1 MNNSQQ
7 KRLLASV
14 LERGDLERWNVL
26 VAELRERNL
35 LLNVAFKLNDWA
47 GSVAMSEVP
56 VFQVGRL
63 AAPATG
69 VHNMGIDQPR
79 FSAAF
84 DSLLRGSHFNIDLL
98 GRSPTNQSRSNTL
111 HADVFDRGCQCY
123 FQKTQTSSPPK
134 QTLISCGHS
143 AVEGWSG
150 SVRIGFTDVLLD
162 LGRADYSRYVCLTTP
177 HPADTIRWLKCYES
191 R

>member
-1 MNNSQQ
+1 MGMNNSQQ

-63 AAPATG
+63 AASATE
-69 VHNMGIDQPR
+69 
-79 FSAAF
+79 
-84 DSLLRGSHFNIDLL
+84 
-98 GRSPTNQSRSNTL
+98 
-111 HADVFDRGCQCY
+111 VFD
-123 FQKTQTSSPPK
+123 
-134 QTLISCGHS
+134 I
-143 AVEGWSG
+143 
-150 SVRIGFTDVLLD
+150 RI
-162 LGRADYSRYVCLTTP
+162 Y
-177 HPADTIRWLKCYES
+177 
-191 R
+191 